1 MTFLF
6 VIQALQDSKDG
17 TGAGAAEKAS
27 GDGAGG
33 DAKRVRK
40 DGGAGWKVLQDDML
54 VGSSLKDWDK
64 DNSDSDEEDD
74 E

>member
-1 MTFLF
+1 M
-6 VIQALQDSKDG
+6 QDSKDG
-17 TGAGAAEKAS
+17 TGAGKAENES
-27 GDGAGG
+27 GAGAGG

-40 DGGAGWKVLQDDML
+40 EGGAGWKVLQDDML

-64 DNSDSDEEDD
+64 DNSDSDEGDD